1 MSDNTEGRGPH
12 SVWLGIKRGV
22 LGRCPN
28 CGEGKLFWK
37 YLKVQSPC
45 ETCGHDNGR
54 YPADDAPAYFTI
66 LIVGHVVVAPLLIFK
81 FISIWPVE
89 WVLLS
94 TLPALAVLSLIVLP
108 RAKGAIIGLQWALK
122 DTDARD
128 DDVRNHPRT

>member
-1 MSDNTEGRGPH
+1 MSDHPH
-12 SVWLGIKRGV
+12 SVWQGIWRGAKEH
-22 LGRCPN
+22 CPN
-28 CGEGKLFWK
+28 CDEGKLFRK

-45 ETCGHDNGR
+45 EVCGHDNAR

-66 LIVGHVVVAPLLIFK
+66 LIVGHLVVAPLLIFK

-94 TLPALAVLSLIVLP
+94 TLPALAILSMLVLP
-108 RAKGAIIGLQWALK
+108 RVKGAIIGLQWALK

-128 DDVRNHPRT
+128 DEVLKGGRL